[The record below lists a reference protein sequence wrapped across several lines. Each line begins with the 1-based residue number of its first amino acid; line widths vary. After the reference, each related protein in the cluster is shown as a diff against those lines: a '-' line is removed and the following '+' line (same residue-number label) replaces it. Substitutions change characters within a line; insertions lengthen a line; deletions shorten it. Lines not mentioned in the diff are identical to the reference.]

1 VLRSNRLPVRK
12 NLPHFP
18 PVDRHN
24 TAIIL
29 FVTVCTKQRKQV
41 LANDA
46 THQLLCAAWATQP
59 SWLVGRDFW
68 DTQLRKGE
76 NYDEKWQYVLEN
88 PVRAGLVK
96 HSEDWPYQ
104 GELNVLEW

>member
-1 VLRSNRLPVRK
+1 MRCLGNAAGVACWTLRHHAGSRS
-12 NLPHFP
+12 F
-18 PVDRHN
+18 
-24 TAIIL
+24 
-29 FVTVCTKQRKQV
+29 
-41 LANDA
+41 
-46 THQLLCAAWATQP
+46 LCAPADLDTAALKPWVRFWKSHVAKNWNDPTQLP
-59 SWLVGRDFW
+59 IWQRDFW

-76 NYDEKWQYVLEN
+76 NYDEKWRYVLEN

>member
-1 VLRSNRLPVRK
+1 LP
-12 NLPHFP
+12 
-18 PVDRHN
+18 
-24 TAIIL
+24 IW
-29 FVTVCTKQRKQV
+29 Q
-41 LANDA
+41 
-46 THQLLCAAWATQP
+46 
-59 SWLVGRDFW
+59 RDFW